1 MTGGPSA
8 EQLVV
13 EWASEG
19 AALEGEPES
28 GDLEVVTGYPQGALV
43 ALIDGL
49 GHGVEA
55 AEASREAARVLRRF
69 AGEPVTVLVERCHEA
84 LRGSRG
90 VAMSVVAFEA
100 RSSSLSWVGVGNVE
114 AVLLRAG
121 NAGAARGRETMM
133 TRGGVVGYQLPP
145 LRAPVVP
152 VEPGDTLVMATDGI
166 RSAFVAELAARAT
179 PEGIARAV
187 FSRHARGTDD
197 ALVVVARYVGAAP

>member
-1 MTGGPSA
+1 MTGVPPA

-13 EWASEG
+13 EWASHG

-28 GDLEVVTGYPQGALV
+28 GDLEVVAGYPHGTLV
-43 ALIDGL
+43 AVIDGL

-90 VAMSVVAFEA
+90 VAMSLAAFDA
-100 RSSSLSWVGVGNVE
+100 RSSALSWVGVGNVE
-114 AVLLRAG
+114 AILLRAG
-121 NAGAARGRETMM
+121 AGKGRESVT

-145 LRAPVVP
+145 LRAPAVSVA
-152 VEPGDTLVMATDGI
+152 PGDTLVMATDGI
-166 RSAFVAELAARAT
+166 RSAFLAELRAHVT
-179 PEGIARAV
+179 PERLARTV

-197 ALVVVARYVGAAP
+197 ALVLVARYVGSRP

>member
-1 MTGGPSA
+1 MTGAPPA

-13 EWASEG
+13 EWASQG
-19 AALEGEPES
+19 AALDGEPES
-28 GDLEVVTGYPQGALV
+28 GDVDVVAGYPGGTLV

-49 GHGVEA
+49 GHGIEA
-55 AEASREAARVLRRF
+55 AEASHEAARVLRRF

-90 VAMSVVAFEA
+90 VAMSVAAFDA

-114 AVLLRAG
+114 AILLRG
-121 NAGAARGRETMM
+121 GADRGRESVT

-145 LRAPVVP
+145 LRAPAVSVA
-152 VEPGDTLVMATDGI
+152 PGDTLVMATDGI
-166 RSAFVAELAARAT
+166 RSAFLAELRAPAT
-179 PEGIARAV
+179 PAQLARAV

-197 ALVVVARYVGAAP
+197 ALVLVARYVGVP

>member
-1 MTGGPSA
+1 MTGAPPA

-19 AALEGEPES
+19 AALDGEPES
-28 GDLEVVTGYPQGALV
+28 GDVDVVAGYPDGTLV

-90 VAMSVVAFEA
+90 VAMSVAAFDA
-100 RSSSLSWVGVGNVE
+100 LSSSLSWVGVGNVE
-114 AVLLRAG
+114 AVLVRGGAG
-121 NAGAARGRETMM
+121 RGKESVTP
-133 TRGGVVGYQLPP
+133 RGGVVGYQLPP
-145 LRAPVVP
+145 LRAAAVSVA
-152 VEPGDTLVMATDGI
+152 PGDTLVMATDGI
-166 RSAFVAELAARAT
+166 RSAFLAELRAPAT
-179 PEGIARAV
+179 PAQLARAV

-197 ALVVVARYVGAAP
+197 ALVLVARYVGVP